1 MVSKK
6 VTIVNEQGMHMRP
19 ASLFT
24 QKASEFNCSV
34 RINYNGTTYNAK
46 SIMSLMTACIK
57 YGSDFEIIC
66 DGPDEKEALKVT
78 SEFVESGLGD

>member
-1 MVSKK
+1 
-6 VTIVNEQGMHMRP
+6 
-19 ASLFT
+19 
-24 QKASEFNCSV
+24 
-34 RINYNGTTYNAK
+34 
-46 SIMSLMTACIK
+46 MSLMTACIK